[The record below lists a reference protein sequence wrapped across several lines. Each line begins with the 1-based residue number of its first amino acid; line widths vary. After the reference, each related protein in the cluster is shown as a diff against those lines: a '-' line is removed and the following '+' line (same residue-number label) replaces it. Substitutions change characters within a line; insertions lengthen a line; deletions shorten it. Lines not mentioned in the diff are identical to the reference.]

1 MLKLLPTGYNISR
14 IPMEVMTAIS
24 RGEVPD
30 LNLLPR
36 DLQTHLM
43 SNSNQ
48 MLNMFSKNSKGGSID
63 ELLAKLPKWERPDL
77 PTFSPYDINDI
88 HNELVQEEEAAARQ
102 AQLRVYSAIALAAI
116 GTISVFVIGLL
127 CYCNRKNRANADGRQ
142 IQSLPSSSTA
152 ASCQIQSV

>member
-1 MLKLLPTGYNISR
+1 
-14 IPMEVMTAIS
+14 MTAIS

-48 MLNMFSKNSKGGSID
+48 MLTMFSKNSKGGSID
-63 ELLAKLPKWERPDL
+63 ELLSKLPKWERPDL

-88 HNELVQEEEAAARQ
+88 HNELVQEEVSIYFLHRS
-102 AQLRVYSAIALAAI
+102 R
-116 GTISVFVIGLL
+116 LL
-127 CYCNRKNRANADGRQ
+127 GPTPSRKF
-142 IQSLPSSSTA
+142 T
-152 ASCQIQSV
+152 